1 MREQRIEIEIDEHG
15 RIKADAHGFTGDAC
29 IKDLEKI
36 LADCPG
42 AWVSI
47 DRKQAE
53 RPTSSSTS
61 PKTDLKT
68 GGHP

>member
-1 MREQRIEIEIDEHG
+1 MREQRIEIEIDDHG

-42 AWVSI
+42 AWVTL
-47 DRKQAE
+47 DRKQPD
-53 RPTSSSTS
+53 RPTSATTS
-61 PKTDLKT
+61 NQATLKS
-68 GGHP
+68 GGRQ

>member
-29 IKDLEKI
+29 IQDLVKI

-42 AWVSI
+42 AWATVT
-47 DRKQAE
+47 RKQPEQPSRA
-53 RPTSSSTS
+53 STS
-61 PKTDLKT
+61 NQANLKS
-68 GGHP
+68 GGRP